1 MVAAAA
7 AGAAAAQADD
17 AWEGGVVPGGGA
29 TRADDVKRRGRLGSM
44 ASVAL
49 SEAEKVY
56 IVHGVQVAAA
66 GSTGAGLR
74 VPLALRVDAG
84 PRLARKDCGRLG
96 LPLIRPLCGRHVQL

>member
-1 MVAAAA
+1 
-7 AGAAAAQADD
+7 
-17 AWEGGVVPGGGA
+17 
-29 TRADDVKRRGRLGSM
+29 M

-56 IVHGVQVAAA
+56 IVHGVQVA

-96 LPLIRPLCGRHVQL
+96 LPLIRPLCGPHVQL